1 MLTVY
6 RDMLSWF
13 SSATTVSIY
22 YCLGGLD
29 ARFDPTTST
38 AHDMSSMTK
47 ISMELSESRSRRAT
61 AYVQGGHSFF

>member
-1 MLTVY
+1 MY

-13 SSATTVSIY
+13 SRATDVSIY
-22 YCLGGLD
+22 YCLGSLD
-29 ARFDPTTST
+29 ARLDTITST

-61 AYVQGGHSFF
+61 ACAQGGH